1 MEDTSCV
8 CTSIQLLAKQYDE
21 GRARDL
27 VPALNC
33 HLEVLRRLLAQ
44 SKALSRDVQYRV
56 TPRNQRT
63 NKALSVDSVDPAP
76 ANQIYELF
84 SENVDEFW
92 ASSDSRI
99 NTELRRRLAC
109 VVIFLRSKLDAQA
122 LVPPRIADMFRGQH
136 NYADIRNSGSKYI
149 QIARKLGGLGSIL
162 WLPLDIPP
170 STYER
175 YVNLDD
181 EEVFGHLISLAP
193 QFDYTGFVQRLIASQ
208 LRGR

>member
-1 MEDTSCV
+1 MGDTSCF

-44 SKALSRDVQYRV
+44 SKSLARDVHYRV

-76 ANQIYELF
+76 ANQICELF

-122 LVPPRIADMFRGQH
+122 QVPPRIADMFRGQH

-170 STYER
+170 ST
-175 YVNLDD
+175 
-181 EEVFGHLISLAP
+181 
-193 QFDYTGFVQRLIASQ
+193 
-208 LRGR
+208 